1 MEQPSGHTGCTLVS
15 LPWVASGWEK
25 AEQRCP
31 LRTITSQKCYAASG
45 RWACWEQNQWCL
57 AAAAAAAA
65 AAVAVAAVVAWVAA
79 AAAFVV
85 VGQLHSSVEGLGAKG
100 KKLA

>member
-25 AEQRCP
+25 AEQRCL

-45 RWACWEQNQWCL
+45 RWACWEQNRRCL
-57 AAAAAAAA
+57 AAA

-79 AAAFVV
+79 AAASVA
-85 VGQLHSSVEGLGAKG
+85 VGQLHSSVEGLGAKE
-100 KKLA
+100 KKTCLK